1 MVTTQH
7 KQHTARWGALLL
19 RVALLG
25 ALLVTVAPPDPGVV
39 VADERAPG
47 AMVDVARLE
56 ATARRAGLRVVS
68 GERLVLVT
76 DRPARAGDGVDD
88 LPRIFDEA
96 FAAWCDHY
104 SLDPKALP
112 SWRAC
117 GCLMSD
123 REPFRAAG
131 LLPDDG
137 TVPDFAN
144 GFCDRNRFWL
154 VDPANPAYRRHLLLH
169 EGVHAFT
176 LTLRSL
182 AAPTWYTEGIAELL
196 ATHRLE
202 AGHFQ
207 PTPIPRRADEVEQLG
222 RIEALRR
229 LRMSGE
235 IPGLADV
242 FATPPSPRH
251 DIPAYAT
258 SWAATALLAGHP
270 SHAGRFQALESG
282 PLDARLTARL
292 EASAGW
298 DGDLA
303 ARDFDAFTDDL
314 DHGYDFGRSAI
325 DWTNGRPLTA
335 PAKLVVAADRGW
347 QPSGSSMEAGETAEL
362 VASGRAG
369 VGRAGAIDLESTG
382 DGISLR
388 WYRGRPLGRLLVAQW
403 AVPAEGGRPRFV
415 VVAEGAAAR
424 FTAITTGALYLK
436 LNAPPGEL
444 AGFDGGLDVA
454 LTPGSP
460 PAPKQRRGE
469 KR

>member
-1 MVTTQH
+1 MTTQH
-7 KQHTARWGALLL
+7 KQQTSLWGALLL

-39 VADERAPG
+39 VADELAPG

-96 FAAWCDHY
+96 FATWCDHY
-104 SLDPKALP
+104 SLDPKSVP

-182 AAPTWYTEGIAELL
+182 ATPTWYTEGIAELL

-229 LRMSGE
+229 LRMSGA

-258 SWAATALLAGHP
+258 SWAATALLAEHP
-270 SHAGRFQALESG
+270 SHARRFQALESG

-292 EASAGW
+292 EASDGW

-325 DWTNGRPLTA
+325 DWTDGRRLTA

-403 AVPAEGGRPRFV
+403 AVPAQGGRPRFV

-454 LTPGSP
+454 LTPGSV
-460 PAPKQRRGE
+460 PAAQQRRGE

>member
-1 MVTTQH
+1 MAMSQRRRPI
-7 KQHTARWGALLL
+7 ARWETLPFL
-19 RVALLG
+19 VALL
-25 ALLVTVAPPDPGVV
+25 ALVALWAPV
-39 VADERAPG
+39 VALADEPARE
-47 AMVDVARLE
+47 AMVNVARLE
-56 ATARRAGLRVVS
+56 ATARRAGLRIVA

-96 FAAWCDHY
+96 FASWCEHF
-104 SLDPKALP
+104 SLDPKSAP
-112 SWRAC
+112 SWRAF

-123 REPFRAAG
+123 REVFRAAG
-131 LLPDDG
+131 LLPVDG
-137 TVPDFAN
+137 TIPDFAN

-202 AGHFQ
+202 AGHFE
-207 PTPIPRRADEVEQLG
+207 PTPIPRRAEEVEQLG

-229 LRMSGE
+229 LRMSAA

-270 SHAGRFQALESG
+270 SHAERFRKLETG

-292 EASAGW
+292 EASDGW
-298 DGDLA
+298 DGERA
-303 ARDFDAFTDDL
+303 ARDFDAFTDDV
-314 DHGYDFGRSAI
+314 DHGYDFSRSAI
-325 DWTNGRPLTA
+325 EWTDGRPLTRRA
-335 PAKLVVAADRGW
+335 TSVVAADRGW
-347 QPSGSSMEAGETAEL
+347 QPSGSSLKAGETAEL
-362 VASGRAG
+362 VATGRAG
-369 VGRAGAIDLESTG
+369 VGRAGAIDLESTA

-415 VVAEGAAAR
+415 IIAEGATAR
-424 FTAITTGALYLK
+424 FSAITTGALYLK
-436 LNAPPGEL
+436 LNAPPGDL
-444 AGFDGGLDVA
+444 AGFDGQIDVE
-454 LTPGSP
+454 LTPVS
-460 PAPKQRRGE
+460 AATPKQRRGDV
-469 KR
+469 R

>member
-1 MVTTQH
+1 MVTKSSQRRI
-7 KQHTARWGALLL
+7 AWWGALLL
-19 RVALLG
+19 LVAG
-25 ALLVTVAPPDPGVV
+25 ALGFSGRIA
-39 VADERAPG
+39 ADEPARG
-47 AMVDVARLE
+47 ALVDVGRLE
-56 ATARRAGLRVVS
+56 ATARRAGLRIVT
-68 GERLVLVT
+68 GKRLVLVT
-76 DRPARAGDGVDD
+76 DRPARDGDGVDD
-88 LPRIFDEA
+88 LPRIFDAA
-96 FAAWCDHY
+96 FTTWCDHY
-104 SLDPKALP
+104 AIDPRTVPA
-112 SWRAC
+112 WRAC

-131 LLPDDG
+131 LLPVDG
-137 TVPDFAN
+137 TIPNFAN

-154 VDPANPAYRRHLLLH
+154 VDPPNPAYRRHLLLH

-176 LTLRSL
+176 LTLRAL
-182 AAPTWYTEGIAELL
+182 ATPTWYTEGIAELL

-202 AGHFQ
+202 AGHFL
-207 PTPIPRRADEVEQLG
+207 PTPIPRRADDVEQLG
-222 RIEALRR
+222 RIEAIRR
-229 LRMSGE
+229 LRASGE

-270 SHAGRFQALESG
+270 SHAERFRVLESG

-292 EASAGW
+292 EASDGW

-325 DWTNGRPLTA
+325 DWTDGRPLNA
-335 PAKLVVAADRGW
+335 PARLVVAADRGW
-347 QPSGSSMEAGETAEL
+347 QPSGWSMQEGEEAEFA
-362 VASGRAG
+362 ASGRSR
-369 VGRAGAIDLESTG
+369 VGRAGAINLEGTA

-403 AVPAEGGRPRFV
+403 AVPAEGGRPRWV

-424 FTAITTGALYLK
+424 FTAIAAGGLYLK
-436 LNAPPGEL
+436 INAPPGEL

-454 LTPGSP
+454 LSP
-460 PAPKQRRGE
+460 VAAPAPQQRRGE

>member
-1 MVTTQH
+1 MAIRQ
-7 KQHTARWGALLL
+7 RRLLIGWWGKLVFLVAVLVWVGL
-19 RVALLG
+19 RAPCVAL
-25 ALLVTVAPPDPGVV
+25 
-39 VADERAPG
+39 ADEPARG

-56 ATARRAGLRVVS
+56 ATARRAGLRIVS

-96 FAAWCDHY
+96 FATWCDHY
-104 SLDPKALP
+104 ALDPKGVP
-112 SWRAC
+112 SWRAF

-123 REPFRAAG
+123 REAFRAAG
-131 LLPDDG
+131 LLPADG
-137 TVPDFAN
+137 TIPDFAN

-202 AGHFQ
+202 AGRFE

-222 RIEALRR
+222 RIEAIRR
-229 LRMSGE
+229 LRVSGG

-251 DIPAYAT
+251 DIPAYAA
-258 SWAATALLAGHP
+258 SWAATALLSGHP
-270 SHAGRFQALESG
+270 SHAKRFRALESG
-282 PLDARLTARL
+282 PLDARLTPRL
-292 EASAGW
+292 EASDGW

-303 ARDFDAFTDDL
+303 ARDFDAFTDDV
-314 DHGYDFGRSAI
+314 DHGYDFSRSAI
-325 DWTNGRPLTA
+325 EWTDGRPLTRRA
-335 PAKLVVAADRGW
+335 TSFVAADRGW
-347 QPSGSSMEAGETAEL
+347 QPSGWSMKEGEEAEL
-362 VASGRAG
+362 VATGRAG
-369 VGRAGAIDLESTG
+369 VGRAGAIDLESTA

-388 WYRGRPLGRLLVAQW
+388 WYRGRPVGRLLVAQW

-415 VVAEGAAAR
+415 VIAEGETAR
-424 FTAITTGALYLK
+424 FSAITTGALYLP
-436 LNAPPGEL
+436 LNAPPGDL
-444 AGFDGGLDVA
+444 AGFDGGLDVEI
-454 LTPGSP
+454 TPVAAQ
-460 PAPKQRRGE
+460 APRQRRGNE
-469 KR
+469 R

>member
-1 MVTTQH
+1 
-7 KQHTARWGALLL
+7 
-19 RVALLG
+19 
-25 ALLVTVAPPDPGVV
+25 
-39 VADERAPG
+39 
-47 AMVDVARLE
+47 
-56 ATARRAGLRVVS
+56 
-68 GERLVLVT
+68 
-76 DRPARAGDGVDD
+76 
-88 LPRIFDEA
+88 
-96 FAAWCDHY
+96 
-104 SLDPKALP
+104 
-112 SWRAC
+112 
-117 GCLMSD
+117 
-123 REPFRAAG
+123 
-131 LLPDDG
+131 
-137 TVPDFAN
+137 
-144 GFCDRNRFWL
+144 
-154 VDPANPAYRRHLLLH
+154 
-169 EGVHAFT
+169 
-176 LTLRSL
+176 
-182 AAPTWYTEGIAELL
+182 
-196 ATHRLE
+196 
-202 AGHFQ
+202 
-207 PTPIPRRADEVEQLG
+207 
-222 RIEALRR
+222 
-229 LRMSGE
+229 MSGE

>member
-1 MVTTQH
+1 MVTTSSQRRI
-7 KQHTARWGALLL
+7 TWWGALLL
-19 RVALLG
+19 LVAGAFGLPGRIAAAEPVQG
-25 ALLVTVAPPDPGVV
+25 AL
-39 VADERAPG
+39 
-47 AMVDVARLE
+47 VDVGRLE
-56 ATARRAGLRVVS
+56 ATARRAGLRIVT
-68 GERLVLVT
+68 GKRLVLVT
-76 DRPARAGDGVDD
+76 DRPARDGDGVDD
-88 LPRIFDEA
+88 LPRIFDAA
-96 FAAWCDHY
+96 FATWCDHY
-104 SLDPKALP
+104 ALDPQTVPA
-112 SWRAC
+112 WRAF

-131 LLPDDG
+131 LLPVDG
-137 TVPDFAN
+137 TIPDFAN

-154 VDPANPAYRRHLLLH
+154 VDPPNPAYRRHLLLH

-176 LTLRSL
+176 LTLRAL
-182 AAPTWYTEGIAELL
+182 ATPTWYTEGIAELL

-202 AGHFQ
+202 AGHFL
-207 PTPIPRRADEVEQLG
+207 PTPIPRRADDVEQLG
-222 RIEALRR
+222 RIEAIRR
-229 LRMSGE
+229 LRLSGE

-251 DIPAYAT
+251 DIPAYAA

-270 SHAGRFQALESG
+270 SHAERFRVLESG

-292 EASAGW
+292 EATAGW

-314 DHGYDFGRSAI
+314 DHGYDFDRSAI
-325 DWTNGRPLTA
+325 EWRDGRPLARRATSF
-335 PAKLVVAADRGW
+335 VAANRGW
-347 QPSGSSMEAGETAEL
+347 QPSGWSMPVGKEAEC

-369 VGRAGAIDLESTG
+369 VGRAGAIDLESTA

-424 FTAITTGALYLK
+424 FTAITAGGLYLK

-444 AGFDGGLDVA
+444 AGCDGGLDVA
-454 LTPGSP
+454 LSP
-460 PAPKQRRGE
+460 VATPAPQQRRGE
-469 KR
+469 VR

>member
-7 KQHTARWGALLL
+7 KQRTVRWGALLR
-19 RVALLG
+19 RVAF
-25 ALLVTVAPPDPGVV
+25 LVAFLVAVAPADPGVV
-39 VADERAPG
+39 VADEPPRG

-56 ATARRAGLRVVS
+56 AMARRAGLRVVS

-96 FAAWCDHY
+96 FAVWCDHY
-104 SLDPKALP
+104 SLDPKSVP

-123 REPFRAAG
+123 REAFRIAG

-176 LTLRSL
+176 LTLRGLS
-182 AAPTWYTEGIAELL
+182 APTWYTEGIAELL

-202 AGHFQ
+202 AGHFE

-222 RIEALRR
+222 RIEAIRR
-229 LRMSGE
+229 LRTSGE
-235 IPGLADV
+235 IPGLSDV

-251 DIPAYAT
+251 DIPTYAT

-270 SHAGRFQALESG
+270 SHTRRFQTLEAG
-282 PLDARLTARL
+282 PLDARLTTRL
-292 EASAGW
+292 EASDGW

-314 DHGYDFGRSAI
+314 DHGYDFSRSAI
-325 DWTNGRPLTA
+325 DWTDGRPLKA

-347 QPSGSSMEAGETAEL
+347 QPSGWSMKEGEQAEL

-369 VGRAGAIDLESTG
+369 VGRAGTIDLESTA

-403 AVPAEGGRPRFV
+403 AVPNEGGRPRFV
-415 VVAEGAAAR
+415 VVAEGEAAR
-424 FTAITTGALYLK
+424 FTAITTGGLYLK

-444 AGFDGGLDVA
+444 ASFDGGLDVA
-454 LTPGSP
+454 LKPGSP